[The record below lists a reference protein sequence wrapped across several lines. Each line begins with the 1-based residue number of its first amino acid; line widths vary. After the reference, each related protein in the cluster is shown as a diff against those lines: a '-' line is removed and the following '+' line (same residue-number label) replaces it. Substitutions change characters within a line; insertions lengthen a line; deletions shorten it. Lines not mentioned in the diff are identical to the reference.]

1 MYRQTFVSQVH
12 LAVTPCEG
20 VRFSI
25 LIPGQMSYT
34 YQHLCTVTNPEIML
48 GAMAML
54 ALFPDFTWTPK
65 PALSPT
71 SWLRSYTVKSFEA
84 NLRNTFS

>member
-12 LAVTPCEG
+12 LDVTSCEAVRLASP
-20 VRFSI
+20 VFSI

-34 YQHLCTVTNPEIML
+34 HQHLYAVTNLEIML

-54 ALFPDFTWTPK
+54 ALFPDFTRTPK
-65 PALSPT
+65 LALSPT
-71 SWLRSYTVKSFEA
+71 SGQELHSQVFWS
-84 NLRNTFS
+84 